1 MRSWIKDPILLKNK
15 EDLGIVFLFKTMQ
28 VMNDLV
34 TAIANAEIDFGTNS
48 IYG

>member
-15 EDLGIVFLFKTMQ
+15 EDLGIVFLFKTM
-28 VMNDLV
+28 VCGD
-34 TAIANAEIDFGTNS
+34 DFGTNS